1 MNYDKI
7 IVNLFLNK
15 ETGRSKYI
23 LKKIDSYPNIKN
35 YILNRYNNAES
46 AKEILDRMRF
56 HIEIIPGC
64 KVCGRHTKYK
74 GIKEG
79 YPYWLPY
86 CSCKCAQISQSTRD
100 KYVDTCLS
108 RYGVNN
114 TMKTE
119 KVKENM
125 RKALLSKYGV
135 TSVAK
140 LESVQEKIKETNIE
154 KYGYASHLSNKKIR
168 NKIKETCKKKYG
180 VDSPLASKE
189 ILNKIYENNEKL
201 YGVKYNPQIG
211 YVKEKIKISTNKLQ
225 SKNKRKET
233 CKRKYGVESIS
244 MLEEVKQKKLNTM
257 LHNNTINYSAPEEE
271 LYLYI
276 KEKFPDV
283 KRQYRDKNR
292 YPFNCDFY
300 IPSLDLF
307 IELNAHWTHAKHE
320 FNTNIKEDLDKLN
333 KWKSKKTK
341 YFENAIKTW
350 TVRDPLKRK
359 TAKENNLNFK
369 EVWSLEEGKS
379 YIDSL

>member
-1 MNYDKI
+1 MNYDEI
-7 IVNLFLNK
+7 IVNLFINK

-35 YILNRYNNAES
+35 YILNRYKEEGS
-46 AKEILDRMRF
+46 IKEILDRMRF
-56 HIEIIPGC
+56 HIDTLPVC
-64 KVCGRHTKYK
+64 KVCKRNTKYK

-86 CSCKCAQISQSTRD
+86 CSCKCAQLSQSTRD
-100 KYVDTCLS
+100 KYVNTCLS
-108 RYGVNN
+108 KYGVDN
-114 TMKTE
+114 TMKTK

-154 KYGYASHLSNKKIR
+154 KYGHASHLSNRNIR
-168 NKIKETCKKKYG
+168 NKIKETCKKRYG

-189 ILNKIYENNEKL
+189 ILNRIYENNEKL
-201 YGVKYNPQIG
+201 YGVKYNAQIE
-211 YVKEKIKISTNKLQ
+211 YVKEKIRISTNKPQ

-233 CKRKYGVESIS
+233 CKKKYGVESVS
-244 MLEEVKQKKLNTM
+244 MLEEIKQKKLDTM
-257 LHNNTINYSAPEEE
+257 LSHNTVNYSAPEEA

-283 KRQYRDKNR
+283 KRQYRDRKR

-307 IELNAHWTHAKHE
+307 IELNAHWTHAGHP
-320 FNTNIKEDLDKLN
+320 FNVNRKEDLDKLS
-333 KWKSKKTK
+333 KWKSKKSK

-350 TVRDPLKRK
+350 TIRDPLKRE
-359 TAKENNLNFK
+359 TAKEHDLNFK
-369 EVWSLEEGKS
+369 EIWSLEEGKS
-379 YIDSL
+379 YIDNL